1 MPVALRLGAAVKGT
15 LRSPEGAL
23 DRTHARAV

>member
-1 MPVALRLGAAVKGT
+1 MPVALRFGAAVKGT